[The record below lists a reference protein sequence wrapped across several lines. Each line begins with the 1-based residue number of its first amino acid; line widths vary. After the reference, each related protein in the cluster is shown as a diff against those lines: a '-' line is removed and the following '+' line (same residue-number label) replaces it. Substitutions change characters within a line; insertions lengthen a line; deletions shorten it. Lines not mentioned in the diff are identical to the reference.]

1 MLLWNQTTRF
11 TLKKCFQYL
20 PLAYLLIAAMT
31 VASTTLAASGAGL
44 TLANRGHTRYAIVI
58 APKASAT
65 VQHAAHELAADL
77 HHISDADIAITSRQP
92 VGPAIYVGSG
102 EALRAAFPRL
112 SLNSLPAEGF
122 FIRTSGK
129 NLALAGKDDRGTLY
143 AVYSFM
149 EHHLGVRWYS
159 PHDTFIPHHQVVR
172 IPSLS
177 ERQTPA
183 FTYRDTDEYPVLQ
196 HAQWDAHLKLNGVD
210 VPDKAYLGGTNR
222 LFNGA
227 ENFYQLVPP
236 AKYFSK
242 HPDYYSLIN
251 GKRSDYL
258 GTAHWSKR
266 SQLSLVNPNVFRIIT
281 AALVEQA
288 KANPNLL
295 TLSLS
300 PNDSP
305 DGESQGTQSK
315 ASDARYGAPS
325 GTLLHF
331 VNKVAAAVQQQ
342 FPARKIWVETLA
354 YQYTE
359 KPPTSG
365 TIKAGPNV
373 LVCLAPIGMDYARP
387 VAALRNHSTLEDLL
401 GWDKVVPGHLQI
413 WTYVTNFANY
423 LQPFPDWDELGA
435 DMELYHE
442 HGVSGMFCEG
452 DYNSVGEMQV
462 MCTWVIAHLMWNP
475 KQNVWSLV
483 KEFSAGYYGPAGPYI
498 YRYLRLLHGQLRKHP
513 NMHLGI
519 DDSPN
524 AAYLTPKILKEAKQL
539 FQKAQA
545 AVKSNYAELNRVKE
559 ADLSIRYVELMRSV
573 PTAKSTITQRA
584 IFRDRLNRLVRGMR
598 RFGVKYISEGRPVS
612 NWITAMQ
619 SAARCRNNL

>member
-1 MLLWNQTTRF
+1 MRSDYPF
-11 TLKKCFQYL
+11 TFLIRIVFFAL
-20 PLAYLLIAAMT
+20 VMAVAVPL
-31 VASTTLAASGAGL
+31 ASGAGL
-44 TLANRGHTRYAIVI
+44 TLAASGHTRYAIVI
-58 APKASAT
+58 APNASPT
-65 VQHAAHELAADL
+65 VQHAAHELSADMRKISGSQFAV
-77 HHISDADIAITSRQP
+77 ISDQP
-92 VGPAIYVGSG
+92 SGPAIYVGPS
-102 EALRAAFPRL
+102 ADLTAAFPKL
-112 SLNSLPAEGF
+112 QLQLLPNEGF
-122 FIRTSGK
+122 LIQTSGK

-143 AVYSFM
+143 AVYSFL
-149 EHHLGVRWYS
+149 EGHLGVRWYS
-159 PHDTFIPHHQVVR
+159 PHDTFIPHLWVMK
-172 IPSLS
+172 IPSLD
-177 ERQTPA
+177 ERQAPA

-196 HAQWDAHLKLNGVD
+196 HAQWDAHLKLNGVE

-236 AKYFSK
+236 SKYFSK

-266 SQLSLVNPNVFRIIT
+266 SQLSLVNPDVFRIIT
-281 AALVEQA
+281 AAFVAQA

-295 TLSLS
+295 TLGLS

-305 DGESQGTQSK
+305 DGESQGAQSK

-359 KPPTSG
+359 KPPTPG
-365 TIKAGPNV
+365 TIKAAQNV
-373 LVCLAPIGMDYARP
+373 LVCLAPIGMDYTRP
-387 VAALRNHSTLEDLL
+387 ITALRNHSTLEDLL
-401 GWDKVVPGHLQI
+401 GWDKVAPGHLQI

-462 MCTWVIAHLMWNP
+462 MRTWVIAHLMWNP

-498 YRYLRLLHGQLRKHP
+498 YRYLRLLQGQLRKP

-524 AAYLTPKILKEAKQL
+524 AAYLTPKILKKAKQL
-539 FQKAQA
+539 FQKAHA
-545 AVKSNYAELNRVKE
+545 AVKSNSAELNRVKE

-573 PTAKSTITQRA
+573 PTAKSTVARKAT
-584 IFRDRLNRLVRGMR
+584 FRDQLNRLVRD
-598 RFGVKYISEGRPVS
+598 
-612 NWITAMQ
+612 MQ
-619 SAARCRNNL
+619 RLA

>member
-1 MLLWNQTTRF
+1 MRHPLVPVVILL
-11 TLKKCFQYL
+11 
-20 PLAYLLIAAMT
+20 AMFNIL
-31 VASTTLAASGAGL
+31 STEGTALAASGAGL

-77 HHISDADIAITSRQP
+77 HQISGVDFPVTSKQP
-92 VGPAIYVGSG
+92 GGPAIYVGRSK
-102 EALRAAFPRL
+102 ALRVAFPKL
-112 SLNSLPAEGF
+112 ALNSLPAEAF

-129 NLALAGKDDRGTLY
+129 DLALAGKDNRGTSY
-143 AVYSFM
+143 AVYSFL
-149 EHHLGVRWYS
+149 EGHLGVRWYS
-159 PHDTFIPHHQVVR
+159 PHDTFIPHLRVMK
-172 IPSLS
+172 IPSLD
-177 ERQTPA
+177 ERQAPA

-236 AKYFSK
+236 SKYFSK

-251 GKRSDYL
+251 GKRSDQH
-258 GTAHWSKR
+258 GPWSPPQ

-281 AALVEQA
+281 AALVAQA

-295 TLSLS
+295 TLGLS

-359 KPPTSG
+359 KPPTPG
-365 TIKAGPNV
+365 TIKAAQNV

-387 VAALRNHSTLEDLL
+387 IAASRNHSTLEDLF
-401 GWDKVVPGHLQI
+401 GWDKVAPGHLQI

-462 MCTWVIAHLMWNP
+462 MRTWVIAHLMWNP

-483 KEFSAGYYGPAGPYI
+483 KEFSAGYYGAAGPYI
-498 YRYLRLLHGQLRKHP
+498 YRYLRLLNGQLRKP

-524 AAYLTPKILKEAKQL
+524 AAYLTPKILKKAKQL
-539 FQKAQA
+539 FQKAHA
-545 AVKSNYAELNRVKE
+545 AVKLNAADLNRVRE
-559 ADLSIRYVELMRSV
+559 ARLGIRYVELMRRV
-573 PTAKSTITQRA
+573 PTAKSTVA
-584 IFRDRLNRLVRGMR
+584 EKASFRNQLNHLVRDLQ
-598 RFGVKYISEGRPVS
+598 RFGVNYISEGRPVS
-612 NWITAMQ
+612 SWVTAMQ
-619 SAARCRNNL
+619 SAAR